1 MTFDSENMQ
10 TERYGGEMKR
20 NNDYERFKPD
30 KETEY
35 EQVTEAVN
43 EKIMKQIDEMS
54 EDISIPDSLAP
65 ENMMKKIN
73 EAKKTDKRIVKRRK
87 ELRTHKS
94 GKDRFYNRVIACG
107 MVASVIL
114 AALIICIN
122 IGTRSFEVKSGTA
135 NIPESKETANNKVLS
150 ASSREEIVAL
160 ISKASMKAYHDKNQ
174 SLTSGNDMVQNE
186 TIKDSSNMEY
196 TGTGNKSESDY
207 YKNNDQV
214 EGVTEADSVI
224 TDGTYIYS
232 ITEME
237 DVSIM
242 SAENG
247 KLKNVS
253 SISFFDD
260 FNLEKDGYQVFLNN
274 SKLFV
279 NKNKMIILFEYELAQ
294 KKEPDGSM
302 NQYIY
307 EDVHYLYKNRNTYTV
322 VMQYDLS
329 DIYYPELE
337 NYHII
342 DGSMVSSRV
351 VEDYVYVI
359 TSKDVNTD
367 VWGDEWT
374 IGEFRRIENECIPKI
389 DDKELSYDKI
399 FLVPGED
406 SAYNYQIVS
415 SFHIGKNE
423 LQLTDNSAVL
433 SNLGDVYV
441 SSDYIFTLSVQQERT
456 EDEISGDTKKVT
468 KTQNTKIYKFAYEK
482 GIITPNAVGVVPGRV
497 LNQFSIDEYNGYV
510 RLVST
515 IEERTYY
522 DNPLDRAGDIDREE
536 EIDTSQFLEENA
548 VFVLDENLDICGKV
562 ENIAKDENIY
572 SARFMGDY
580 GYFVTFRQTDPLFV
594 VDLSDPLNP
603 KILDELK
610 VTGFSDYLHP
620 WADNVLL
627 GVGKEADE
635 EGRSTGVKLSLFD
648 ISDKTDISEISKYV
662 IENAYSSQMDD
673 YKKMFV
679 APEKSLFGMTIL
691 GPYRNLSEDEFADDS
706 ENNRFWLFKYE
717 NGSFTDVLRY
727 EYMDKT
733 DYDYYE
739 YRGLYIGDYLYIIT
753 VNKGIVPVNLND
765 YSVGEFVEFD

>member
-1 MTFDSENMQ
+1 MTFDSENVQ
-10 TERYGGEMKR
+10 TERYGGKMKR
-20 NNDYERFKPD
+20 NDDYERFKPD

-35 EQVTEAVN
+35 EEVAEAVN

-54 EDISIPDSLAP
+54 EGITIPDSLTP

-73 EAKKTDKRIVKRRK
+73 EAKKTDKRIAKRQK
-87 ELRTHKS
+87 EVRHHKS
-94 GKDRFYNRVIACG
+94 GRDRFYNRVIACG
-107 MVASVIL
+107 MVVSVIL
-114 AALIICIN
+114 AAIIICIN
-122 IGTRSFEVKSGTA
+122 IGTHSFEVKPGVLNTPAPEKPVNNTGT
-135 NIPESKETANNKVLS
+135 NKVLS

-160 ISKASMKAYHDKNQ
+160 ISEASMKAYHDRNQ
-174 SLTSGNDMVQNE
+174 YLDSGYDMVKNE
-186 TIKDSSNMEY
+186 TSDIEY
-196 TGTGNKSESDY
+196 TGTGNNSESDY

-247 KLKNVS
+247 KIKNVS
-253 SISFFDD
+253 RISFFED
-260 FNLEKDGYQVFLNN
+260 FDLEKDGYQVFLNN

-294 KKEPDGSM
+294 KKETDGSM

-307 EDVHYLYKNRNTYTV
+307 EDVYYPYTNRNAYTV

-329 DIYYPELE
+329 DIYHPELD
-337 NYHII
+337 NYHIV

-367 VWGDEWT
+367 VVGDEWT
-374 IGEFRRIENECIPKI
+374 IGELKRIEKECIPKI

-415 SFHIGKNE
+415 SYHIGKNE

-441 SSDYIFTLSVQQERT
+441 SSDYIFTLSVQWERT
-456 EDEISGDTKKVT
+456 EDEISGNTKKMT
-468 KTQNTKIYKFAYEK
+468 NTQNTKIYKFAYEK
-482 GIITPNAVGVVPGRV
+482 GIITPNAVGVVPGSV

-515 IEERTYY
+515 IEKRTYY
-522 DNPLDRAGDIDREE
+522 ENPLDKIGDIDREE
-536 EIDTSQFLEENA
+536 EIYSSQFLEENA

-620 WADNVLL
+620 WEDNVLL

-635 EGRSTGVKLSLFD
+635 RGRSTGVKLSLFD

-679 APEKSLFGMTIL
+679 APEKSLFGMQIL
-691 GPYRNLSEDEFADDS
+691 GPYTEGEFADGNR
-706 ENNRFWLFKYE
+706 NNRFWLFKYE

-727 EYMDKT
+727 EYIDK
-733 DYDYYE
+733 DGYDYHD
-739 YRGLYIGDYLYIIT
+739 YRGLYIGDYLYIIS